1 MSHGDDCRIGSSQCD
16 ILEITE
22 ILMNILVSFFVQPL
36 FHACTFYFGS
46 FYQKFDEIFFK
57 LCYFFGIV
65 LNKFTKPLKKQLHFS
80 FFSCKNRICH
90 HNFKLIAWNNG
101 WIKKKPIYS
110 SESPW
115 FPEYYIGWIQCGNR
129 HHETSRLFM
138 YY

>member
-1 MSHGDDCRIGSSQCD
+1 MSHGDDCRIGSSQYD

-101 WIKKKPIYS
+101 WIKKEANIFIRISVISWILYWLDPMRQS
-110 SESPW
+110 SPW
-115 FPEYYIGWIQCGNR
+115 DIY
-129 HHETSRLFM
+129 
-138 YY
+138 

>member
-101 WIKKKPIYS
+101 WIKKEANIFIRISVISWILYWLDPMRQS
-110 SESPW
+110 SPW
-115 FPEYYIGWIQCGNR
+115 DIY
-129 HHETSRLFM
+129 
-138 YY
+138 